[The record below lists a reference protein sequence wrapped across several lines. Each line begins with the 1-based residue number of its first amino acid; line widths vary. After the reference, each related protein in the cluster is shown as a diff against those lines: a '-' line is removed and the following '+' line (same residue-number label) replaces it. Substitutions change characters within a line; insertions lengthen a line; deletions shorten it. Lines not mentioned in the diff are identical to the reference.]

1 MKKYKIGLALLCRF
15 KGCWLFLLTGDGGVF
30 LSDIGE
36 ELHLQT
42 SEVLLISKYA
52 IVLKCK

>member
-30 LSDIGE
+30 LFVSDIGKE
-36 ELHLQT
+36 KNYICKHQ
-42 SEVLLISKYA
+42 KYY
-52 IVLKCK
+52 